1 MKTKMSHCGQV
12 EEEAG
17 RMELARRQLEDE
29 VIRLQVSIRE
39 KDKDLQVIFGYRV
52 HRLCKR
58 FAVKSA

>member
-17 RMELARRQLEDE
+17 RMELARRQLEEE

-52 HRLCKR
+52 HRLC
-58 FAVKSA
+58 